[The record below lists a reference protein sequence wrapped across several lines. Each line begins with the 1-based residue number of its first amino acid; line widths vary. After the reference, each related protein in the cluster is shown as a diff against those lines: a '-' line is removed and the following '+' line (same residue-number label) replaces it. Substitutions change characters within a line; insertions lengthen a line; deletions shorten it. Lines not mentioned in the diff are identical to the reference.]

1 VVLVRAGDLTAAQRR
16 EIDSAIRAAETASRF
31 EFSVYVGPTE
41 PDHRDYAER
50 MHAVMAS
57 PDRSVLIMI
66 NPDDRA
72 FEIVTGQVVRRV
84 LTDQQVQLAALTMR
98 ASFVEKD
105 LVGGIVAG
113 VAMLGQAAR
122 GPETLHA
129 AQ

>member
-1 VVLVRAGDLTAAQRR
+1 MVRVRAGDLTAAQRR
-16 EIDSAIRAAETASRF
+16 EIDAAIRAAETASRF

-41 PDHRDYAER
+41 PNHRDYAER

-84 LTDQQVQLAALTMR
+84 LTDQQVQLAAMTMR
-98 ASFVEKD
+98 SAFVEKD

-122 GPETLHA
+122 GPQTLHA
-129 AQ
+129 AN

>member
-1 VVLVRAGDLTAAQRR
+1 MRVRAGDLTAAQRR
-16 EIDSAIRAAETASRF
+16 EIAAAIRAAETASRF

-41 PDHRDYAER
+41 PNHRDYAER

-84 LTDQQVQLAALTMR
+84 LTDQQVQLAAMTMR
-98 ASFVEKD
+98 SAFVEKD

-122 GPETLHA
+122 GPQTLHA
-129 AQ
+129 AN

>member
-1 VVLVRAGDLTAAQRR
+1 MRVRAGDLTAAQRR
-16 EIDSAIRAAETASRF
+16 EIDAAIRAAETASRF

-41 PDHRDYAER
+41 PNHRDYAER

-84 LTDQQVQLAALTMR
+84 LSDQQVQLAAMTMR
-98 ASFVEKD
+98 SAFVEKD

-122 GPETLHA
+122 GPQTLHA
-129 AQ
+129 AN